1 MNCKKCGSNIEN
13 GQRFCEQCGY
23 EIEDTPRTQTYKDV
37 KDSKIDLLS
46 ILATVFGIISIFLC
60 FLWYVSIP
68 LGIIGIVL
76 AETHYRKKNTKR
88 IDYKMLLNIIG
99 VLLALIIIVI
109 GLFFSMFDKEYSN
122 NYYTIRY
129 DTNWSIEENSKKMKL
144 MYKDSD
150 NIYLSYV
157 SKKEF
162 LENKDMSKEEDR
174 KSLYN
179 NYYKLY
185 DSKAKAEGYYLT
197 SEINTFYKV
206 RGTKDTYI
214 AYISYSSLDEFGRFY
229 IVVSQKDNTVL
240 TFRSYSDSKYT
251 ENIMHDKVLK
261 LLEEIK
267 FQK

>member
-1 MNCKKCGSNIEN
+1 MSCKKCGSSIEE
-13 GQRFCEQCGY
+13 GQRFCEQCGN
-23 EIEDTPRTQTYKDV
+23 EIEGTPRTQTYKDV

-46 ILATVFGIISIFLC
+46 ILAMIFGVVSIFLC

-68 LGIIGIVL
+68 LGIIGIIL
-76 AETHYRKKNTKR
+76 AELHYRKKDTKK
-88 IDYKMLLNIIG
+88 IDYKMLLNIMG

-109 GLFFSMFDKEYSN
+109 SLIFSLFDKEYIN
-122 NYYTIRY
+122 DYYTIRY
-129 DTNWSIEENSKKMKL
+129 DTNWSISENSKKMKL
-144 MYKDSD
+144 MYKDSSD
-150 NIYLSYV
+150 TYLSYV
-157 SKKEF
+157 NRKEYP
-162 LENKDMSKEEDR
+162 ENKDMSKEEDR

-214 AYISYSSLDEFGRFY
+214 AYISYSSLDEYGRFY
-229 IVVSQKDNTVL
+229 IIVSQKENTVI
-240 TFRSYSDSKYT
+240 TFRTYADSKYT

>member
-1 MNCKKCGSNIEN
+1 MNCKKCGSNIEK

-23 EIEDTPRTQTYKDV
+23 EIEGTPRTQTYKDV

-46 ILATVFGIISIFLC
+46 ILAMIFGVVSIFLC

-68 LGIIGIVL
+68 LGIIGIIL
-76 AETHYRKKNTKR
+76 AELHYRKKDTKK
-88 IDYKMLLNIIG
+88 IDYKMLLNIMG

-109 GLFFSMFDKEYSN
+109 SLIFSLFDKEYIN
-122 NYYTIRY
+122 DYYTIRY

-144 MYKDSD
+144 MYKDSSD
-150 NIYLSYV
+150 TYLSYV
-157 SKKEF
+157 NRKEYP
-162 LENKDMSKEEDR
+162 ENKDMSKEEDR
-174 KSLYN
+174 EALYN
-179 NYYKLY
+179 TYYKLY
-185 DSKAKAEGYYLT
+185 DSRAKAEGYYLT
-197 SEINTFYKV
+197 AEINTFYKV

-214 AYISYSSLDEFGRFY
+214 AYISYSSLDEYGRFY
-229 IVVSQKDNTVL
+229 IIVSQKENTVI
-240 TFRSYSDSKYT
+240 TFRTYADSKYT